1 MGDLVESE
9 LRSRASS
16 GVSRRQVL
24 ARSAVAA
31 GVVWAAPVVRTASA
45 YAATSAGTSRP
56 CTQFYVAGLSLTG
69 NWYPAYP
76 YGFVPSLQQTENLDG
91 TAPTTTTTTVPLAMS
106 NALPGQGGAMTG
118 TPTRRTDTGPRK
130 LTRRELAAFL
140 ADTTTDTTDSN
151 VTVPKLIEEWVREN
165 PSVPLLEPDVYPQ
178 ITQTGAPGWAV
189 LLPEVTGP
197 NAGARQAR
205 FILGYSWQGSHYAY
219 AYVDPQP
226 ANPALKGRRI
236 LFPSPVGREPGV
248 GDEPTTDATTT
259 SPTGRRRRRTTAS
272 SSSSTSSTTTTSR
285 VAPTTA
291 TTTPGTASF
300 GPAPSPSTTNTS
312 TTTTSST
319 TTTTTTTLPPTT
331 TSTTTTTTTTTL
343 PPTTTTTRPGW
354 GKGGSKTTTTTTTPP
369 TTTTSSTTTTST
381 TTTTVPTGDSTT
393 TTTTTGPGGTTTTTT
408 DPMSLWWI
416 TANSSTG
423 STAWEALVPRGTR
436 TAGAN
441 GAGATTGRGTGS
453 VDTGVG
459 PAGPAGP
466 GALSPTDSRSFASYF
481 DPLAVTTD
489 PDLSGGV
496 EGSPIKGVI
505 LIYCKP

>member
-205 FILGYSWQGSHYAY
+205 FILGYSWQGSQYAY

-248 GDEPTTDATTT
+248 GDEPATGGTTAG
-259 SPTGRRRRRTTAS
+259 PTGRRRRRTTAS
-272 SSSSTSSTTTTSR
+272 SSSSTSSTTTTAR

-319 TTTTTTTLPPTT
+319 T
-331 TSTTTTTTTTTL
+331 
-343 PPTTTTTRPGW
+343 
-354 GKGGSKTTTTTTTPP
+354 TTTTTTTPP

-423 STAWEALVPRGTR
+423 STAWDALVPRGTR

-496 EGSPIKGVI
+496 QGSPIKGVI

>member
-1 MGDLVESE
+1 MESE
-9 LRSRASS
+9 LRSLASS

-76 YGFVPSLQQTENLDG
+76 YGFVPSLQVTENLEG
-91 TAPTTTTTTVPLAMS
+91 TAPTTTTTTVPL
-106 NALPGQGGAMTG
+106 AMTG

-197 NAGARQAR
+197 NAPARQPR

-219 AYVDPQP
+219 GYVDPQP
-226 ANPALKGRRI
+226 ANPVLAGRRI

-248 GDEPTTDATTT
+248 GDEPTTTTND
-259 SPTGRRRRRTTAS
+259 PRPRRRRSTTT
-272 SSSSTSSTTTTSR
+272 SSSTSSTTTTSR

-291 TTTPGTASF
+291 TTKPGSASF

-319 TTTTTTTLPPTT
+319 TTTTTLPPTTT
-331 TSTTTTTTTTTL
+331 TSTTTPPTTTTL

-354 GKGGSKTTTTTTTPP
+354 GKGGSKATTTTTTPP

-381 TTTTVPTGDSTT
+381 TTTTIPTGDSTT

-423 STAWEALVPRGTR
+423 STAWDALVPRGTR
-436 TAGAN
+436 TVGAN

-466 GALSPTDSRSFASYF
+466 GALSPTDSRSFADYF
-481 DPLAVTTD
+481 APIDGEGPYDP
-489 PDLSGGV
+489 PQ
-496 EGSPIKGVI
+496 GSPIKGVI
-505 LIYCKP
+505 LIYCQP